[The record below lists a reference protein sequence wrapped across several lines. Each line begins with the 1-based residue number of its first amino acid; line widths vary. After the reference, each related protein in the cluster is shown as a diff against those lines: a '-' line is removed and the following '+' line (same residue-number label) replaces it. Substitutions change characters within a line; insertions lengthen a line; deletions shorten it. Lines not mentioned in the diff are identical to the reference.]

1 MPEYT
6 VAELAAAVAGEV
18 AGESATVI
26 RGVNGI
32 AEAAPDEVTFV
43 ANPKYRAALKSTR
56 AGAVVVAVDVEAPT
70 VTLIK
75 VANPYAAFARL
86 LGLFAPPAEVP
97 EGISELACIH
107 ESARLGAEVAVGPFV
122 TVREGAVV
130 GDRTSLG
137 AGTYVGRDTT
147 VGADCLIYP
156 NVTIRERVTV
166 GDRCIIHS
174 GTVIGS
180 DGFGFAT
187 EGTVHHKIPQIGVV
201 VIEDDVEIGANC
213 TLDRATMGE
222 TRVGRGA
229 KLDNLIQIAH
239 NVKVGAGTLIAAQ
252 TGIAGSTVLGEYCV
266 IGGQVGIVPHITIGN
281 RAVLAAQSGITKSL
295 RDGATVFGRPA
306 RPLAEVKRREG
317 RVALLEKYF
326 ERVKELER
334 EVAALQQARR
344 DPENEVDG
352 TGD

>member
-6 VAELAAAVAGEV
+6 VEELAAAVGGEV
-18 AGESATVI
+18 AGEGGTVI

-32 AEAAPDEVTFV
+32 TEAAPDEVTFV

-56 AGAVVVAVDVEAPT
+56 AGAVVVVPDTEAPSL
-70 VTLIK
+70 TLIK

-86 LGLFAPPAEVP
+86 LGMFAPPAEVP

-107 ESARLGAEVAVGPFV
+107 ETARLGAEVAVGPFA
-122 TVREGAVV
+122 TIREGAAV
-130 GDRTSLG
+130 GDRTTLG
-137 AGTYVGRDTT
+137 AGTYVGRDTV

-156 NVTIRERVTV
+156 LVTIRERVTV
-166 GDRCIIHS
+166 GDRCIVHS

-187 EGTVHHKIPQIGVV
+187 EGKVHHKIPQIGVV

-213 TLDRATMGE
+213 TIDRATMGE
-222 TRVGRGA
+222 TRLGRGA

-239 NVKVGAGTLIAAQ
+239 NVKIGAGTLIAAQ
-252 TGIAGSTVLGEYCV
+252 TGIAGSTVLGEFCV
-266 IGGQVGIVPHITIGN
+266 LGGQVGIVPHITIGN
-281 RAVLAAQSGITKSL
+281 GAILAAQSGITKSL

-326 ERVKELER
+326 ERVKALEK
-334 EVAALQQARR
+334 EVAGLKKASRTNGNGA
-344 DPENEVDG
+344 DDG
-352 TGD
+352 D